1 MAYKVGD
8 TVVYPRHGAARI
20 VAIGDHE
27 LKGVTRR
34 YIKMQILDDPSGNG
48 LVIEIPEKN
57 LKKIGVRDIADAK
70 AVTKVFEILRTPIE
84 EEKTNWSRRFKL
96 NQEKVASGD
105 VNKIAE
111 VVRDL
116 AQRDDLEHGLSA
128 GEKRMLVRA
137 RSVLSSE
144 ISLSE
149 NISIEQTEHLLDVNL
164 GYAEPTEDDLKHH
177 AKAPK
182 EKASQTL
189 DRVEAERKA
198 ARKKA
203 HPSKKKTAT
212 KEETKAVREKIEK
225 ASAARSQ
232 QD

>member
-20 VAIGDHE
+20 VAIGDRE
-27 LKGVTRR
+27 LRGVTRR

-48 LVIEIPEKN
+48 LVVEIPEKN
-57 LKKIGVRDIADAK
+57 LKKVGVRDIADAK
-70 AVTKVFEILRTPIE
+70 AVAKVFEILRTPIE

-105 VNKIAE
+105 VFKIAE

-149 NISIEQTEHLLDVNL
+149 KVSVEETEHLLDVNL
-164 GYAEPTEDDLKHH
+164 GYAEPTQEDLKHH

-182 EKASQTL
+182 EKASETL
-189 DRVEAERKA
+189 DRVESERRA
-198 ARKKA
+198 AHKKSR
-203 HPSKKKTAT
+203 PTKKQTVSR
-212 KEETKAVREKIEK
+212 EETKAVREKIEK
-225 ASAARSQ
+225 ASAERSQ
-232 QD
+232 NS

>member
-34 YIKMQILDDPSGNG
+34 YIKMQVLADPSGNG
-48 LVIEIPEKN
+48 LTIEIPEKN
-57 LKKIGVRDIADAK
+57 LKKVGVRDIVDAK
-70 AVTKVFEILRTPIE
+70 AVSKVFKILRTPIE

-96 NQEKVASGD
+96 NQEKIASGD

-116 AQRDDLEHGLSA
+116 AQRDDLDHGLSA
-128 GEKRMLVRA
+128 GEKRMLLRA
-137 RSVLSSE
+137 RSILSSE

-149 NISIEQTEHLLDVNL
+149 KVSVDETEHLLDVNL
-164 GYAEPTEDDLKHH
+164 GYAEPTEEDLKHH

-182 EKASQTL
+182 EKASETL

-198 ARKKA
+198 ARKKERSA
-203 HPSKKKTAT
+203 KKKAAS

-232 QD
+232 Q